1 MTHLITKV
9 MLTGLIVAST
19 HLHAENYDFKPGLW
33 ETTWKS
39 EIVEIDAPPEME
51 KMMRSMAKRP
61 DYTETECINDIAS
74 AFDLEPEENEGEEC
88 QTDSNWI
95 STNKKVFETSC
106 TSPDG
111 ASKTVGEMRF
121 NGKTFTSKLE
131 VTISEESMKV
141 KSKLVGNGKYIG
153 ACD

>member
-19 HLHAENYDFKPGLW
+19 HLYAENYDFKPGLW

-61 DYTETECINDIAS
+61 DYTEAECINDIAIGS
-74 AFDLEPEENEGEEC
+74 VLTRWCLKHHALALMVHLKQWVKC
-88 QTDSNWI
+88 VS
-95 STNKKVFETSC
+95 
-106 TSPDG
+106 
-111 ASKTVGEMRF
+111 M
-121 NGKTFTSKLE
+121 GKRSLLSLK
-131 VTISEESMKV
+131 
-141 KSKLVGNGKYIG
+141 
-153 ACD
+153 